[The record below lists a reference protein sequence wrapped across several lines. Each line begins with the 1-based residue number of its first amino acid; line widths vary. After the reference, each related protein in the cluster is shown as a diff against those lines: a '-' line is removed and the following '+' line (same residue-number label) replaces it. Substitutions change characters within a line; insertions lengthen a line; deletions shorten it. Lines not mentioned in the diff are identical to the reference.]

1 MMAIYGP
8 LRLIL
13 DAAFF
18 IMIVHIIFSWLISF
32 QILNLRQPFVT
43 QVWLGLN
50 KLLEPI

>member
-18 IMIVHIIFSWLISF
+18 IMIVHIILSWLISF
-32 QILNLRQPFVT
+32 EILNLRQQTLFD
-43 QVWLGLN
+43 
-50 KLLEPI
+50 LEYQI